1 MYIEAII
8 LGVIIGMARNGRISN
23 FFEVRFK
30 GWGLSVLAFLLF
42 LVPYGVK
49 AFGIG
54 FESVELFPFA
64 AMVVIA
70 VIALLNFE
78 KTGMKI
84 ILLGLG
90 LNLLIMGLNGFQMPI
105 DTLKMTDLGFHS
117 FVESLSNGEVVNYTS
132 LEGAHTLS
140 TYLGKVIELPKAY
153 PLAKV
158 LSVGDLLISL
168 GIAILIQYEMLLSS
182 LKSRGSMVQFSY
194 NSKIR

>member
-30 GWGLSVLAFLLF
+30 GWGLSILAFLLF
-42 LVPYGVK
+42 LVPYGIKV
-49 AFGIG
+49 FGIG
-54 FESVELFPFA
+54 FENVEVFPFA
-64 AMVVIA
+64 SMVVIA
-70 VIALLNFE
+70 IITLLNFE

-84 ILLGLG
+84 IFLGLA
-90 LNLLIMGLNGFQMPI
+90 LNLVIMGLNGFQMPI

-117 FVESLSNGEVVNYTS
+117 FVESLGNGEVVNYTT
-132 LEGAHTLS
+132 LEGAHSLS
-140 TYLGKVIELPKAY
+140 PFLGKVIELPKAY

-158 LSVGDLLISL
+158 LSLGDVLISL
-168 GIAILIQYEMLLSS
+168 GIVVLIQYEMLLSS
-182 LKSRGSMVQFSY
+182 LKSKGSMVQFSY

>member
-30 GWGLSVLAFLLF
+30 GWGLSILAFLLF
-42 LVPYGVK
+42 LVPYGIKV
-49 AFGIG
+49 FGIG
-54 FESVELFPFA
+54 FEKVEVFPFA
-64 AMVVIA
+64 SMVVIA
-70 VIALLNFE
+70 IITLLNFE

-84 ILLGLG
+84 IFFGLA
-90 LNLLIMGLNGFQMPI
+90 LNLVIMGLNGFQMPI

-117 FVESLSNGEVVNYTS
+117 FVESLKNGEVVNYTA
-132 LEGAHTLS
+132 LEGAHSLS
-140 TYLGKVIELPKAY
+140 PILGKVIELPKAY

-158 LSVGDLLISL
+158 LSIGDVLISL
-168 GIAILIQYEMLLSS
+168 GIVILIQYEMLLSS